1 MVFNGCCHGLS
12 SDVSVKRVNKACC
25 NSKGGIGMAT
35 SSFNKD
41 FTLSTKKAVKSFE
54 RIISAPP
61 RSVKIDRNLVSPEK
75 ERRGEQKL
83 KQMLSR

>member
-1 MVFNGCCHGLS
+1 MI
-12 SDVSVKRVNKACC
+12 KEYY
-25 NSKGGIGMAT
+25 NSKGGIRMAT

-41 FTLSTKKAVKSFE
+41 FTLNTKKAVESFE
-54 RIISAPP
+54 RIISAPNK
-61 RSVKIDRNLVSPEK
+61 SIKIDRNLVSPEK

>member
-1 MVFNGCCHGLS
+1 MSKTYN
-12 SDVSVKRVNKACC
+12 
-25 NSKGGIGMAT
+25 NSKGGIRMAT

-41 FTLSTKKAVKSFE
+41 FTLNTKKAVESFE
-54 RIISAPP
+54 RIISTPKK
-61 RSVKIDRNLVSPEK
+61 SIKIDRNLVSPEK

>member
-1 MVFNGCCHGLS
+1 MSKVYNS
-12 SDVSVKRVNKACC
+12 
-25 NSKGGIGMAT
+25 SKGGIRMAT

-41 FTLSTKKAVKSFE
+41 FTLNTKKAVESFE
-54 RIISAPP
+54 RIISTPKK
-61 RSVKIDRNLVSPEK
+61 SVKINRNLVSPEK

>member
-1 MVFNGCCHGLS
+1 
-12 SDVSVKRVNKACC
+12 
-25 NSKGGIGMAT
+25 MAT

-41 FTLSTKKAVKSFE
+41 FTLNTKKAVESFE
-54 RIISAPP
+54 RIISTPAK
-61 RSVKIDRNLVSPEK
+61 SVKVNRDLLSPEK

>member
-1 MVFNGCCHGLS
+1 
-12 SDVSVKRVNKACC
+12 
-25 NSKGGIGMAT
+25 MAT

-41 FTLSTKKAVKSFE
+41 FTLNTKKAVESFE
-54 RIISAPP
+54 RIISTPAK
-61 RSVKIDRNLVSPEK
+61 SAKINRDLLSPEK